1 MGKGY
6 KMDER
11 DIKKLVDDIDKVHR
25 ISANIQVLQAKIRE
39 EDLFIDK
46 LAAEAMELDK
56 EQESQEI
63 ISRKKKE
70 ANKERKTRA
79 EEWLDMKIH

>member
-1 MGKGY
+1 MEKGY

-11 DIKKLVDDIDKVHR
+11 DIRKLVENIDKVHR

-70 ANKERKTRA
+70 ANKERRTRA